1 MRILAIER
9 AVEGVTDDRFTPEIM
24 AAEAFQAYRLHQRGV
39 IRELYFHN
47 EQDSAVLV
55 LETPTVAEADAA
67 LASLPMVGAGLIEF
81 DVIPLRAYPGF
92 ERLFGPIS
100 DQ

>member
-9 AVEGVTDDRFTPEIM
+9 SVEGVTDAQFTPEIM
-24 AAEAFQAYRLHQRGV
+24 AAEALQAWRLHQAGV
-39 IRELYFHN
+39 IRELYFHDEEN
-47 EQDSAVLV
+47 SAVLI
-55 LETPTVAEADAA
+55 LECSNVAEAETA

-81 DVIPLRAYPGF
+81 EVLPLRAYPGF